1 MKGIQRNLTIK
12 KRSEDYSFQDQRQ
25 CFKYSLSFFIGHPV
39 FMGHPVFIWM
49 ICTISE
55 LKKKRHF
62 LSIFLIKNLKYDQLN
77 KCKFI
82 IFDCHFP
89 TKMNCRILLKKQ
101 SRKKSEFN
109 TFQAKT
115 FSG

>member
-25 CFKYSLSFFIGHPV
+25 CFKYSLSFF
-39 FMGHPVFIWM
+39 MGHPVFIWM

-55 LKKKRHF
+55 LKKTKTF
-62 LSIFLIKNLKYDQLN
+62 SFFLIKNLKYDQLN

-82 IFDCHFP
+82 IFDCLFP
-89 TKMNCRILLKKQ
+89 TKVKCRILLKKQ

>member
-1 MKGIQRNLTIK
+1 MLQVFFVIFYGTPCIYLDDLYNVRIEK
-12 KRSEDYSFQDQRQ
+12 KQ
-25 CFKYSLSFFIGHPV
+25 
-39 FMGHPVFIWM
+39 
-49 ICTISE
+49 
-55 LKKKRHF
+55 RHF

-82 IFDCHFP
+82 IFDCLFP
-89 TKMNCRILLKKQ
+89 TKVKCRILLKKQ